1 MNREEAKDILLLY
14 RHHHAADET
23 DPQIIAALALAKR
36 DPELASWLEMHCARQ
51 FVLGEKFRQ
60 IPLPEGLK
68 EQIISEHR
76 ASLRRAPQTRRRL
89 LAATVAFASVLL
101 LGVVYFQSRPPAD
114 DTLAVFQSQ
123 MVSHALR
130 GYAMDL
136 LTPDAEKIR
145 AFFKQH
151 NSPADFALPEKLKS
165 VAQSGCAVQGWRDQ
179 KVSMICFRTGQPLP
193 PGTQSDL
200 WLFVAD
206 EKSVQDA
213 PQNST
218 PQISKVNKLITATW
232 VQAGKIYLLGL
243 QGDEADIRKF
253 L

>member
-1 MNREEAKDILLLY
+1 MNREEARDILLLY
-14 RHHHAADET
+14 RHHAADEA
-23 DPQIIAALALAKR
+23 DPHIVAALAFAKN
-36 DPELASWLEMHCARQ
+36 DPEVAQWLEMHCARQ
-51 FVLGEKFRQ
+51 FVLREKFRQ
-60 IPLPEGLK
+60 IPVPEGLK

-76 ASLRRAPQTRRRL
+76 ASLRRQPQQRRVL
-89 LAATVAFASVLL
+89 LAAVVAFASVLL
-101 LGVVYFQSRPPAD
+101 LGVVYFQNRPPAD
-114 DTLAVFQSQ
+114 ATLAVFQNQ
-123 MVSHALR
+123 MASLALR

-151 NSPADFALPEKLKS
+151 NCPADFVLPENLKS
-165 VAQSGCAVQGWRDQ
+165 VAPSGCAVQGWRDG

-206 EKSVQDA
+206 EKFVKDA

-218 PQISKVNKLITATW
+218 PQISKVNQLITATW
-232 VQAGKIYLLGL
+232 VQDGKIYLLGL